1 MYITYQCE
9 FMVSKKLGPIVLVV
23 LAAHSTYSLRSANGT
38 TFLFL
43 VYVSKHVDLV
53 FLLPS
58 FLPSLVAVNNVV
70 YLLQEDIHHSSSSSS
85 KDKEKERDKERK
97 HKDEK
102 KDKDREH
109 KSSSSSKDKEHK
121 SSSSR

>member
-1 MYITYQCE
+1 
-9 FMVSKKLGPIVLVV
+9 MVSKKFSPVVLVAV
-23 LAAHSTYSLRSANGT
+23 ATHNTCNLKSAKAVHFCFCCMSLKG
-38 TFLFL
+38 
-43 VYVSKHVDLV
+43 VDRV
-53 FLLPS
+53 PS
-58 FLPSLVAVNNVV
+58 FLPSILPFVAVHNMV
-70 YLLQEDIHHSSSSSS
+70 YLLQEDKHHSSSSSS

-109 KSSSSSKDKEHK
+109 KSSSSSRDKEHK

>member
-1 MYITYQCE
+1 
-9 FMVSKKLGPIVLVV
+9 MVSKKLGPVVLVA
-23 LAAHSTYSLRSANGT
+23 LAAHNTCNLRSTKAVHFCFCCMSLKG
-38 TFLFL
+38 
-43 VYVSKHVDLV
+43 VDRV
-53 FLLPS
+53 PS
-58 FLPSLVAVNNVV
+58 FLSFLPFVAVHDVV
-70 YLLQEDIHHSSSSSS
+70 YLLQEDKHHSSSSSS

-97 HKDEK
+97 HKDER

>member
-1 MYITYQCE
+1 
-9 FMVSKKLGPIVLVV
+9 MVSKKLGQVV
-23 LAAHSTYSLRSANGT
+23 QVALAAHSTCNLRSAKAVHFCCMSLKG
-38 TFLFL
+38 
-43 VYVSKHVDLV
+43 VDR
-53 FLLPS
+53 FPSFRPS
-58 FLPSLVAVNNVV
+58 FLPFVAVHNVV
-70 YLLQEDIHHSSSSSS
+70 SLLQEDRHHSSSSSS